1 MYKLCKIRQV
11 KIICTDRESGRGK
24 LWNNWVMI
32 FGIFPPLF
40 FKDLTCFMYCTYSKM
55 GKKEYI
61 KDIFSLLLNFYLVN
75 EIQVLAG
82 GMVDSGPGI

>member
-1 MYKLCKIRQV
+1 
-11 KIICTDRESGRGK
+11 
-24 LWNNWVMI
+24 
-32 FGIFPPLF
+32 
-40 FKDLTCFMYCTYSKM
+40 M

-82 GMVDSGPGI
+82 GIGWFGPGI

>member
-1 MYKLCKIRQV
+1 MEQLGYDI
-11 KIICTDRESGRGK
+11 
-24 LWNNWVMI
+24 WN
-32 FGIFPPLF
+32 FSPLF

>member
-1 MYKLCKIRQV
+1 
-11 KIICTDRESGRGK
+11 
-24 LWNNWVMI
+24 
-32 FGIFPPLF
+32 
-40 FKDLTCFMYCTYSKM
+40 MYCTYSKM

-82 GMVDSGPGI
+82 GIGWFGPGI

>member
-1 MYKLCKIRQV
+1 
-11 KIICTDRESGRGK
+11 
-24 LWNNWVMI
+24 
-32 FGIFPPLF
+32 
-40 FKDLTCFMYCTYSKM
+40 M

-82 GMVDSGPGI
+82 GMDDSGPGI

>member
-1 MYKLCKIRQV
+1 
-11 KIICTDRESGRGK
+11 
-24 LWNNWVMI
+24 
-32 FGIFPPLF
+32 
-40 FKDLTCFMYCTYSKM
+40 M

-82 GMVDSGPGI
+82 GMVESGPGI